1 MSSLYPLWVEKMVF
15 IGLISLAIVS
25 GIALKSHLEGPA
37 LILSWVCGLPLL
49 VLVLTEGIG
58 RVVQSVYSK

>member
-1 MSSLYPLWVEKMVF
+1 MSSLYPLWIEKIIF
-15 IGLISLAIVS
+15 ISLISLSVFA
-25 GIALKSHLEGPA
+25 GIALKSHLDGPA

-58 RVVQSVYSK
+58 RAIQSVLSK